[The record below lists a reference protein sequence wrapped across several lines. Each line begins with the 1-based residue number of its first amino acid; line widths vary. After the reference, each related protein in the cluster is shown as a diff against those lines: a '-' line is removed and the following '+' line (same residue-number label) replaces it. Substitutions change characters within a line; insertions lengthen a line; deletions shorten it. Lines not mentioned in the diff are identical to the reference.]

1 MSVNIGT
8 GVGVGVIKGVFLEVL
23 LCTKDVISVG
33 TIFFVNFRVSISDDV
48 RFSVS
53 IFVSV
58 DFNVGFSFY
67 FDVRF
72 DGVVDL
78 CIGYDVSAGACD
90 DVRFGIGFCFG
101 LGVSSKSNNL
111 ISIYTSANTSCL
123 LFFLRG
129 IINIG

>member
-8 GVGVGVIKGVFLEVL
+8 EVGVGVIKGVFFEVF
-23 LCTKDVISVG
+23 LCTKDVVSVG
-33 TIFFVNFRVSISDDV
+33 TIILENVSISDDV

-53 IFVSV
+53 IVVSV

-72 DGVVDL
+72 DGIVDL
-78 CIGYDVSAGACD
+78 CLSYDVIAGACD
-90 DVRFGIGFCFG
+90 DIRFGISFSVG
-101 LGVSSKSNNL
+101 LGVSPKSNNL
-111 ISIYTSANTSCL
+111 ISICTSTNTSCL

-129 IINIG
+129 ILNIG